1 MSMDWKYISSHD
13 EGIID
18 IIYCSNVDLR
28 IPIKY
33 SWSILLKNGI
43 EIDLFENKIEYL
55 NLFTNAIDK
64 NAFKQALD
72 NAEYLNTKSVY

>member
-18 IIYCSNVDLR
+18 IIYCSNVDLT

-33 SWSILLKNGI
+33 SWTILFKNGT
-43 EIDLFENKIEYL
+43 EIDLFDKDTFLSNS
-55 NLFTNAIDK
+55 IDK
-64 NAFKQALD
+64 SAYTQALK
-72 NAEYLNTKSVY
+72 NALLLNKSVY

>member
-18 IIYCSNVDLR
+18 IIYCSNVDLT

-33 SWSILLKNGI
+33 SWTILFKNGK
-43 EIDLFENKIEYL
+43 EIDLFEKELLIFL
-55 NLFTNAIDK
+55 KDSIDK
-64 NAFKQALD
+64 SAYKQALE
-72 NAEYLNTKSVY
+72 NALLLNKSVY

>member
-18 IIYCSNVDLR
+18 IIYCSNVDLK

-33 SWSILLKNGI
+33 SWNILLKNGI
-43 EIDLFENKIEYL
+43 EFDLFENDMDPLIFFS
-55 NLFTNAIDK
+55 NLIDK
-64 NAFKQALD
+64 NAYKQALE
-72 NAEYLNTKSVY
+72 NAFYLNSKKQ

>member
-18 IIYCSNVDLR
+18 IIYCSNVDLQ

-33 SWSILLKNGI
+33 SWTILLKNGT
-43 EIDLFENKIEYL
+43 EIDLFDNEIEIK
-55 NLFTNAIDK
+55 NLFTNPIDK
-64 NAFKQALD
+64 SAYKQALE
-72 NAEYLNTKSVY
+72 NAKYLNFTKK